1 MSRSIRFYYDLLSPT
16 ARGLWLALKLSKKP
30 IEYCPIALRKFEQ
43 LTDEYKKI
51 NRFQKVPAI
60 VDGDFHLAE
69 TIAIIRYLAD
79 KGQLDEKLY
88 PKSIEARARVDEF
101 LEWQHLNIRLA
112 CSQYFRDAW
121 LFPING
127 LAPKPKTEQIKQLV
141 ENVENNLNLLET
153 LFLAND
159 FLAGPNLTVADIVGA
174 SEINQLSGL
183 KGIFKSLKNLIIF
196 DYFSE
201 ICHYAV
207 DGQRFPKVSKWLERV
222 REATNPFHDESLKF
236 INHKA
241 KQDNVSKL

>member
-1 MSRSIRFYYDLLSPT
+1 MSRSIRFYYDLLSPV
-16 ARGLWLALKLSKKP
+16 ARGLWLALKLGEKP

-79 KGQLDEKLY
+79 KGQFDEKLY
-88 PKSIEARARVDEF
+88 PKSIEARARVDEY

-127 LAPKPKTEQIKQLV
+127 LAPKPKPEQIRQLV
-141 ENVENNLNLLET
+141 ENVETNLGLLEL
-153 LFLAND
+153 LFLEND
-159 FLAGPNLTVADIVGA
+159 FLAGPNLTVADILGA
-174 SEINQLSGL
+174 SEINQL
-183 KGIFKSLKNLIIF
+183 K
-196 DYFSE
+196 

-207 DGQRFPKVSKWLERV
+207 DEQRFPKVAKWLDRV
-222 REATNPFHDESLKF
+222 REATNPYYDESLKF

>member
-79 KGQLDEKLY
+79 KGQFDEKLY

-112 CSQYFRDAW
+112 CSQFFRDAW

-127 LAPKPKTEQIKQLV
+127 LAPKPSPEQIKQLV
-141 ENVENNLNLLET
+141 EGVETNLGLLEL
-153 LFLAND
+153 LFLEND
-159 FLAGPNLTVADIVGA
+159 FLAGSNLTVADIVGA
-174 SEINQLSGL
+174 SEINQL
-183 KGIFKSLKNLIIF
+183 K
-196 DYFSE
+196 

-207 DGQRFPKVSKWLERV
+207 DEQRFPKVSKWLERV
-222 REATNPFHDESLKF
+222 RQATNPFHDESLKF

-241 KQDNVSKL
+241 KQDNVAKL

>member
-16 ARGLWLALKLSKKP
+16 ARGLWLALKLGKKP

-79 KGQLDEKLY
+79 KGQFDEKLY

-112 CSQYFRDAW
+112 CSMFFRDAW

-127 LAPKPKTEQIKQLV
+127 LAPKPKPEQIKQLV
-141 ENVENNLNLLET
+141 EGVENNLGLLEL
-153 LFLAND
+153 LFLEND
-159 FLAGPNLTVADIVGA
+159 FLAGPNLTVADILGA
-174 SEINQLSGL
+174 SEINQL
-183 KGIFKSLKNLIIF
+183 K
-196 DYFSE
+196 
-201 ICHYAV
+201 ICHYFV
-207 DGQRFPKVSKWLERV
+207 DGQRFPKVTKWLERV

-241 KQDNVSKL
+241 KQDNVAKL

>member
-1 MSRSIRFYYDLLSPT
+1 MSKSIRFYYDLLSPT
-16 ARGLWLALKLSKKP
+16 ARGLWLALKLGNKP

-88 PKSIEARARVDEF
+88 PKSLEARARVDEF

-112 CSQYFRDAW
+112 CSMFFRDAW

-127 LAPKPKTEQIKQLV
+127 LAAKPKPERIQELIEGV
-141 ENVENNLNLLET
+141 ETNLGLLE
-153 LFLAND
+153 LIWLEKD
-159 FLAGPNLTVADIVGA
+159 FLVGQHMTVADLVGA
-174 SEINQLSGL
+174 SEINQL
-183 KGIFKSLKNLIIF
+183 K
-196 DYFSE
+196 
-201 ICHYAV
+201 ICQYKV
-207 DGQRFPKVSKWLERV
+207 DEKKFPKVAKWLDRV
-222 REATNPFHDESLKF
+222 REATNPYHDEGLAF
-236 INHKA
+236 INMKA
-241 KQDNVSKL
+241 KQAKL